1 MQKSQ
6 EDQLTAF
13 YQEFHNHLK
22 REDEQMKRLI
32 ECQQQNA
39 AAIEKL
45 AVLCA
50 DMQSIVDIYQSVL
63 GTLKVG
69 SAAQAF
75 GLWLIKWPL
84 IGAGLYAAYSWLLD
98 HFSQR

>member
-1 MQKSQ
+1 VANVEQ
-6 EDQLTAF
+6 QLA
-13 YQEFHNHLK
+13 QIKNDLRDHLQ
-22 REDEQMKRLI
+22 RDDEQIKQLI

-39 AAIEKL
+39 VAIEKL
-45 AVLCA
+45 TVVCA
-50 DMQSIVDIYQSVL
+50 DMQVIVDIYQSVI
-63 GTLKVG
+63 GTMKVG

-84 IGAGLYAAYSWLLD
+84 IGAGLYAAYCWMLD